1 MSLSASNPS
10 SRHETELL
18 EARVR
23 ELESALAA
31 YAAAYP
37 CPGFEIETGR
47 TSGCSGVGGDCPT
60 CAARALR

>member
-10 SRHETELL
+10 SRHNERL

-60 CAARALR
+60 CAARVPR